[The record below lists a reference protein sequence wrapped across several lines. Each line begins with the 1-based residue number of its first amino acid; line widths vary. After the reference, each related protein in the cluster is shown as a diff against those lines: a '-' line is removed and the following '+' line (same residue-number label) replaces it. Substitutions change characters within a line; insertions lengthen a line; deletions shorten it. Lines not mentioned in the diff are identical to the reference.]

1 MTTALKGRTAL
12 VTGATNGIGRGVAQA
27 LAAAGAQVI
36 VHGRD
41 MTRGAEVV
49 DGIISTGGA
58 ASFVAADLTGGG
70 GAITR
75 LAARAAELAGGPI
88 DILVNNAAYLVG
100 QTAATD
106 TTEAQ
111 IDAALAVSI
120 KAPILLTAA
129 LVPAMAERGEGVVIN
144 MGSINGTSGMA
155 KTALYSATKSA
166 VHGLTRALAAEYGPL
181 GIRVNAIA
189 PGPTLTDITQ
199 AHRDFLD
206 PLIATLPSR
215 GYSTPAQIG
224 ATAVFLASDDA
235 ANIHGAIIPVDGG
248 FTAI

>member
-1 MTTALKGRTAL
+1 MTAQLKGRTAL
-12 VTGATNGIGRGVAQA
+12 VTGATSGIGQGVAQA

-41 MTRGAEVV
+41 AARGADVV
-49 DGIISTGGA
+49 AGITSTGGA
-58 ASFVAADLTGGG
+58 ASFVAADLAEGKAAT
-70 GAITR
+70 IR
-75 LAARAAELAGGPI
+75 LAARAADQAGGPI

-100 QTAATD
+100 QRTTTD
-106 TTEAQ
+106 TTEAM
-111 IDAALAVSI
+111 IDTALAVSV

-129 LVPAMAERGEGVVIN
+129 MVPAMADRGGGVIIN
-144 MGSINGTSGMA
+144 MGSINGIAGMA

-166 VHGLTRALAAEYGPL
+166 VHGLTRALAAEYGQA

-199 AHRDFLD
+199 AHRGFLD
-206 PLIATLPSR
+206 PLIAMLPSR

-235 ANIHGAIIPVDGG
+235 ANIHGAIISVDGG

>member
-1 MTTALKGRTAL
+1 MSAELKGRTAL
-12 VTGATNGIGRGVAQA
+12 VTGSTNGIGRAAAQA
-27 LAAAGAQVI
+27 LAAAGAHVI

-41 MTRGAEVV
+41 AGRGARVA
-49 DGIISTGGA
+49 DAITGAGGA
-58 ASFVAADLTGGG
+58 AAFVAADLAGGG
-70 GAITR
+70 GAITE

-100 QTAATD
+100 QTSATD
-106 TTEAQ
+106 TTEAM
-111 IDAALAVSI
+111 IDAALAVSV
-120 KAPILLTAA
+120 KAPLLLTAA
-129 LVPAMAERGEGVVIN
+129 LAPAMAERSGGVVIN
-144 MGSINGTSGMA
+144 MGSIDGTNGMA

-166 VHGLTRALAAEYGPL
+166 VHGLTRALAAEYGPV

-199 AHRDFLD
+199 AHRGFLD
-206 PLIATLPSR
+206 PLIAPLPSR

>member
-41 MTRGAEVV
+41 PARGAEVV
-49 DGIISTGGA
+49 DGIISAGGA
-58 ASFVAADLTGGG
+58 AAFVPADLAEGA

-75 LAARAAELAGGPI
+75 LAAGAADVADGPI

-106 TTEAQ
+106 TTEAM

-129 LVPAMAERGEGVVIN
+129 LVPAMAERGGGVVIN
-144 MGSINGTSGMA
+144 MGSINGITGMA

-166 VHGLTRALAAEYGPL
+166 IHGLTRALAAEYGPA

-189 PGPTLTDITQ
+189 PGPTLTEMTER
-199 AHRDFLD
+199 HRAFLD

-215 GYSTPAQIG
+215 AYSTPAQIG

-235 ANIHGAIIPVDGG
+235 ANIHGAVISVDGG

>member
-1 MTTALKGRTAL
+1 MSAELKGRTAL
-12 VTGATNGIGRGVAQA
+12 VTGATSGIGRGVAEA

-41 MTRGAEVV
+41 TARGAEVV
-49 DGIISTGGA
+49 DGIISAGGAAAFVPADLAGGA
-58 ASFVAADLTGGG
+58 ASVAS
-70 GAITR
+70 
-75 LAARAAELAGGPI
+75 LAARAAEVAGGPI

-106 TTEAQ
+106 TTEAM
-111 IDAALAVSI
+111 IDAALAVSV

-129 LVPAMAERGEGVVIN
+129 LAPAMAERGEGVVIN

-166 VHGLTRALAAEYGPL
+166 VHGLTRALAAEYGPV

-189 PGPTLTDITQ
+189 PGPTLTDVVQ

-235 ANIHGAIIPVDGG
+235 ANIHGAVIPVDGG

>member
-1 MTTALKGRTAL
+1 MSAELKGRTAL
-12 VTGATNGIGRGVAQA
+12 VTGATSGIGRGVAEA

-41 MTRGAEVV
+41 TARGAEVV
-49 DGIISTGGA
+49 DAIISAGGAAAFVPADLAGGA
-58 ASFVAADLTGGG
+58 ASVAS
-70 GAITR
+70 
-75 LAARAAELAGGPI
+75 LAARAAEAVSGPI
-88 DILVNNAAYLVG
+88 DILVNNAAYLVS

-106 TTEAQ
+106 TTEAM
-111 IDAALAVSI
+111 IDAALAVSV

-129 LVPAMAERGEGVVIN
+129 LAPAMAERGEGVVIN

-166 VHGLTRALAAEYGPL
+166 VHGLTRALAAEYGPV

-189 PGPTLTDITQ
+189 PGPTLTDIVQ
-199 AHRDFLD
+199 SHRDFLD

-235 ANIHGAIIPVDGG
+235 ANIHGAVIPVDGG

>member
-1 MTTALKGRTAL
+1 MSAQLKGRTAL
-12 VTGATNGIGRGVAQA
+12 VTGATSGIGQGVAQP

-41 MTRGAEVV
+41 AARGADVV
-49 DGIISTGGA
+49 AGITSTGGA
-58 ASFVAADLTGGG
+58 ASFVAADLAD
-70 GAITR
+70 GANVITP

-100 QTAATD
+100 RTATTD
-106 TTEAQ
+106 TTEAM
-111 IDAALAVSI
+111 IDTALAVSV

-129 LVPAMAERGEGVVIN
+129 LVPAMAGRGGVIIN
-144 MGSINGTSGMA
+144 MGSINGIAGMA
-155 KTALYSATKSA
+155 KTALYSSTKSA
-166 VHGLTRALAAEYGPL
+166 VHGLTRALAAEYGPA

-199 AHRDFLD
+199 AHRGFLD

-235 ANIHGAIIPVDGG
+235 ANIHGAIISVDGG

>member
-1 MTTALKGRTAL
+1 MSAVLKGRTAL
-12 VTGATNGIGRGVAQA
+12 VTGSTNGIGQGVAQA
-27 LAAAGAQVI
+27 LAAAGAHVI

-41 MTRGAEVV
+41 ADRGAQVV
-49 DGIISTGGA
+49 DAITSAGGA
-58 ASFVAADLTGGG
+58 AEFLAADLADGAA
-70 GAITR
+70 AITR

-100 QTAATD
+100 QTATTD
-106 TTEAQ
+106 TTEAM
-111 IDAALAVSI
+111 IDMALAVSV

-129 LVPAMAERGEGVVIN
+129 LVPGMTERGGGVVIN
-144 MGSINGTSGMA
+144 MGSINGTIGMA
-155 KTALYSATKSA
+155 KGALYSSTKSA
-166 VHGLTRALAAEYGPL
+166 VHGMTRSLAAEYGPA

-189 PGPTLTDITQ
+189 PGPTLTDITA

-215 GYSTPAQIG
+215 AYSTPAQIG

-248 FTAI
+248 LTAI

>member
-1 MTTALKGRTAL
+1 MSTELKGRTAL
-12 VTGATNGIGRGVAQA
+12 VTGATSGIGQGVAQA
-27 LAAAGAQVI
+27 LAAAGAYVI

-41 MTRGAEVV
+41 AARGARVV
-49 DGIISTGGA
+49 DGITSEGGA
-58 ASFVAADLTGGG
+58 AAFLAADLAG
-70 GAITR
+70 GAAAISR
-75 LAARAAELAGGPI
+75 LATGAAELAGGRI

-100 QTAATD
+100 QTATTE
-106 TTEAQ
+106 TTEAM
-111 IDAALAVSI
+111 IDTALAVSV

-129 LVPAMAERGEGVVIN
+129 LVPAMAEHGGGVVIN

-155 KTALYSATKSA
+155 RTALYGTTKSA
-166 VHGLTRALAAEYGPL
+166 VHGLTRALAAEYGPA

-189 PGPTLTDITQ
+189 PGPTLTDITA

-215 GYSTPAQIG
+215 AYSTPAQIG
-224 ATAVFLASDDA
+224 ATAVFLASDGA
-235 ANIHGAIIPVDGG
+235 ANIHGAVIPVDGG

>member
-1 MTTALKGRTAL
+1 MTAALKGRTAL
-12 VTGATNGIGRGVAQA
+12 VTGSTNGIGRGVAQA

-41 MTRGAEVV
+41 PARGAEVV
-49 DGIISTGGA
+49 DGIIGAGGA
-58 ASFVAADLTGGG
+58 AAFVPADLAGGG
-70 GAITR
+70 SAITR
-75 LAARAAELAGGPI
+75 LAARAAEVADGPI

-106 TTEAQ
+106 TTEAM
-111 IDAALAVSI
+111 IDAALAVSV
-120 KAPILLTAA
+120 KVPILLTAA
-129 LVPAMAERGEGVVIN
+129 LVPAMAERGAGVVIN
-144 MGSINGTSGMA
+144 MGSINGITGMA

-166 VHGLTRALAAEYGPL
+166 VHGLTRALAAEYGPA

-189 PGPTLTDITQ
+189 PGPTLTEITQ
-199 AHRDFLD
+199 NHRAFLD

-215 GYSTPAQIG
+215 AYSTPAQIG

-235 ANIHGAIIPVDGG
+235 ANIHGAVISVDGG

>member
-1 MTTALKGRTAL
+1 MTAELKGRTAL
-12 VTGATNGIGRGVAQA
+12 VTGSTNGIGQGVAQA
-27 LAAAGAQVI
+27 LAAAGAHVI

-41 MTRGAEVV
+41 AARGARVV
-49 DGIISTGGA
+49 DAITSAGGA
-58 ASFVAADLTGGG
+58 AGFLAADLAEGS
-70 GAITR
+70 GAIPR

-100 QTAATD
+100 QTATTD
-106 TTEAQ
+106 TTEAM
-111 IDAALAVSI
+111 IDAALAVSV
-120 KAPILLTAA
+120 KAPILLAAA
-129 LVPAMAERGEGVVIN
+129 LVPGMTERGGGVIIN

-155 KTALYSATKSA
+155 KAALYSTTKSA
-166 VHGLTRALAAEYGPL
+166 IHGLTRALAAEYGPA

-199 AHRDFLD
+199 AHREFLD

-215 GYSTPAQIG
+215 AYSTPAQIG

-235 ANIHGAIIPVDGG
+235 ANIHGAVIPVDGG

>member
-1 MTTALKGRTAL
+1 MPNRLSGRTAL
-12 VTGATNGIGRGVAQA
+12 VTGSTSGIGRAIAQA
-27 LAAAGAQVI
+27 FAAEGAHVVISGRRQDLGSAVVEQIQASGGSATFVPVDLATDASGIA
-36 VHGRD
+36 
-41 MTRGAEVV
+41 MFV
-49 DGIISTGGA
+49 DGA
-58 ASFVAADLTGGG
+58 L
-70 GAITR
+70 
-75 LAARAAELAGGPI
+75 RAANGAI

-100 QTAATD
+100 QTATTA
-106 TTEAQ
+106 TTEAM
-111 IDAALAVSI
+111 IDAALAVSV

-129 LVPAMAERGEGVVIN
+129 LVPGMTERGGGVIIN
-144 MGSINGTSGMA
+144 MGSINGTNGMA
-155 KTALYSATKSA
+155 KAALYSSMKSA
-166 VHGLTRALAAEYGPL
+166 VHGLTRALAAEYGPA

-215 GYSTPAQIG
+215 SYSTPAQIG